1 MTVDGTV
8 DEVGRAAEAAVF
20 GQLEALGI
28 AHERLECDPELA
40 DTAAFCAHYGVPVEA
55 SGNTI
60 IVASKREP
68 KQFVACLV
76 TAPTR
81 LDVNRVVR
89 RLMGV
94 SKASFATAEETQALT
109 GMMIGG
115 VTVFGLPADL
125 KLYVDARVM
134 DLETL
139 WVGGGS
145 RSCKLKVEPASL
157 LRLPNVEVIE
167 GLAFE
172 A

>member
-1 MTVDGTV
+1 MTLDGGGE
-8 DEVGRAAEAAVF
+8 DGGQAAEAAVF

-28 AHERLECDPELA
+28 AHERLECDPALA
-40 DTAAFCAHYGVPVEA
+40 DTAAFCAHYGIPVEA
-55 SGNTI
+55 SCNTI

-76 TAPTR
+76 TATTR

-94 SKASFATAEETQALT
+94 SKASFATAEETRALT
-109 GMMIGG
+109 GMLIGG
-115 VTVFGLPADL
+115 VTVFGLPDDL

-134 DLETL
+134 DLEAL

-145 RSCKLKVEPASL
+145 RSCKLKVDPASL
-157 LRLPNVEVIE
+157 LRLPNVEVVE
-167 GLAFE
+167 GLGFE